1 MSTQLS
7 IQGTSPGPYYVMDN
21 SQVQGARV
29 CSVHGTLREA
39 QWATLNTTD
48 AIAFD
53 AGATY
58 VPPVQGEA

>member
-21 SQVQGARV
+21 SAGQGARV
-29 CSVHGTLREA
+29 MSIHGTLREA
-39 QWATLNTTD
+39 QRATVNTTD
-48 AIAFD
+48 ALAFD